1 MIPLCFWIG
10 WVAERE
16 SEVIYR
22 IFFALE
28 YRFTDDEKEAE
39 LCKNML
45 YIVDLAAASVNM
57 MK

>member
-1 MIPLCFWIG
+1 
-10 WVAERE
+10 VAERE